1 MAVDKEG
8 VFFYNGIFS
17 SIKQARAMNSPVQEA
32 ISKRRSIR
40 EFTRE
45 PVSRDLLH
53 RLVTAGVW
61 APSGLNNQ
69 PWRFVLVWDRETL
82 DQLARFTTYAHII
95 EDAPAAIVVYLD
107 GAAMYNPIKDY
118 QSAGA
123 CIQNMLLAAEELGLG
138 AVWLGQ
144 ILQNKEQVNQLFRLD
159 DRFELMAVVAVGHPA
174 HRNQR
179 SQRNPFAGFILQEIG
194 GPNE

>member
-1 MAVDKEG
+1 
-8 VFFYNGIFS
+8 
-17 SIKQARAMNSPVQEA
+17 MNCPVQEA
-32 ISKRRSIR
+32 ILRRRSIR

-45 PVSRDLLH
+45 PVTRDLLY
-53 RLVTAGVW
+53 RIVTAGVW

-69 PWRFVLVWDRETL
+69 PWRFVLIRDRATMDRL
-82 DQLARFTTYAHII
+82 AQLTTYGHII
-95 EDAPAAIVVYLD
+95 EQAPALIVVYLD
-107 GAAMYNPIKDY
+107 GDAMYNAQKDY

-144 ILQNKEQVNQLFRLD
+144 ILRNKQQVNALLQLD

-174 HRNQR
+174 HRNQK
-179 SQRNPFAGFILQEIG
+179 SQRNPFATFILQEIG
-194 GPNE
+194 GPQE